1 MNIKEQQVRR
11 KIKLAQIGALAKQA
25 REHDKIKIR
34 DLSEQTGYT
43 TQLIYAFESGRSSNM
58 VILFD
63 CYFTK
68 LTTKTQRELY
78 RKIWRACDE

>member
-1 MNIKEQQVRR
+1 MNIKEQQARR
-11 KIKLAQIGALAKQA
+11 KLKLAQIGELAKLA
-25 REHDKIKIR
+25 RKHDKIEIR

-68 LTTKTQRELY
+68 LTIRTQWELY
-78 RKIWRACDE
+78 KKIRGVCDE